1 MARSKEAFWWF
12 LFAAGGAIAALLI
25 PVHILLIGI
34 AAPLGWVP
42 TGSFGYDR
50 MLALVS
56 RPFTQLY
63 LFALTSL
70 SFFHCAHR
78 FRHTLYDLGLRG
90 YQTPITVLCYGAAIV
105 GTVVTGVIILAIP

>member
-12 LFAAGGAIAALLI
+12 LFAAGGAVAALLL
-25 PVHILLIGI
+25 PVHILLIGV
-34 AAPLGWVP
+34 ALPLGWVP
-42 TGSFGYDR
+42 AEPFGYDR

-56 RPFTQLY
+56 HPLTQFY
-63 LFALTSL
+63 LFVLISL

-90 YQTPITVLCYGAAIV
+90 YQTPIAILCYGAATI
-105 GTVVTGVIILAIP
+105 GTVTTGVIILAIP